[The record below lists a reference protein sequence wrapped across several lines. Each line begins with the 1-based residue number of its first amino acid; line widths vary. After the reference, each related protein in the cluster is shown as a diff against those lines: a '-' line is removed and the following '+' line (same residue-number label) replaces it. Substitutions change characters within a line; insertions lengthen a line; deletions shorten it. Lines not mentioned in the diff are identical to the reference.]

1 MSEKRKKALIIYL
14 AGLFVAAFILVSI
27 SLLGQA
33 QKGPITTSADRV
45 MQLQSQIQK
54 LEATIHEMELNMAN
68 MENELVE
75 IGESYD
81 FILKNTDS
89 AVSQVNYLEIRLTA
103 YQYLSQL
110 QNAYHVNDLKTM
122 AELIDRL
129 DPMSEHLEENDQAI
143 YRTIYDYAQA
153 NPAE

>member
-27 SLLGQA
+27 SLWSQS

-54 LEATIHEMELNMAN
+54 LEATISEMELNMTN
-68 MENELVE
+68 MENEMEE

-81 FILKNTDS
+81 FVLKNTEN
-89 AVSQVNYLEIRLTA
+89 AVAQINYLEIRLTA
-103 YQYLSQL
+103 YQYLTQL
-110 QNAYHVNDLKTM
+110 QQAYSLNDLPEMTRLI
-122 AELIDRL
+122 ELL
-129 DPMSEHLEENDQAI
+129 DPMSAHLEENDQAI
-143 YRTIYDYAQA
+143 YQTIYNYAQET
-153 NPAE
+153 PAE

>member
-1 MSEKRKKALIIYL
+1 MSDKRKKALIVYL
-14 AGLFVAAFILVSI
+14 AGLFVAAFVLVTI
-27 SLLGQA
+27 SLYGQS

-45 MQLQSQIQK
+45 MQLQSRIQD
-54 LEATIHEMELNMAN
+54 LESTIGEMELTITN

-89 AVSQVNYLEIRLTA
+89 AVSQVNYLTIRLQA
-103 YQYLSQL
+103 YKQLVQL
-110 QNAYHVNDLKTM
+110 QEAYRVNDLIGM
-122 AELIDRL
+122 ARIIETL
-129 DPMSEHLEENDQAI
+129 DPMQAHLEEADLALYQ
-143 YRTIYDYAQA
+143 TIYNYVQE